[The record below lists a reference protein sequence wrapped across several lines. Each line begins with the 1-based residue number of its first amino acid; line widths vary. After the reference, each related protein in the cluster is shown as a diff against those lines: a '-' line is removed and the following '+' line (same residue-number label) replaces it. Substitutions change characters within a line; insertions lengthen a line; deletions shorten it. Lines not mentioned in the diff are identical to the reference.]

1 MDFCNLYDVDGK
13 SNCLGVWGTAKKVGL
28 LQSPRTTELTQLNFI
43 FLDIMC
49 CFDFAMSGERHYC
62 AVAVIN
68 K

>member
-1 MDFCNLYDVDGK
+1 
-13 SNCLGVWGTAKKVGL
+13 VGL